1 MPPGLFEHG
10 AASVAITTGTV
21 TTLTISSFIN
31 DETWPAAHTSASG
44 SVAVLM
50 IGRVQGVPPAVDDVI
65 VGGVVLTAQGSA
77 FGSANAQS
85 WVWGGTASGV
95 PTGSAQDVYVNGSS
109 ATIGNIILF
118 VVDLISWTGGVSA
131 GTAVRSATA
140 GTTSISP
147 TKTLAGTGR
156 RLLAIGGAIS
166 GLCDPYSATG
176 WTKLGESDNGPNPG
190 SDSSAALFSK
200 IGGIGGATDGPTITS
215 ATAFD
220 HWAGHILELW

>member
-1 MPPGLFEHG
+1 MGLFG
-10 AASVAITTGTV
+10 GRTSTVAVTIGTV
-21 TTLTISSFIN
+21 TTLTVSTFITA
-31 DETWPAAHTSASG
+31 ETWSAAHTSTTG

-50 IGRVQGVPPAVDDVI
+50 IGRVQATPPAMDAVT
-65 VGGVVLTAQGSA
+65 VGGVTITAQGSA
-77 FGSANAQS
+77 FGSANGQS

-95 PTGSAQDVYVNGSS
+95 PTGSAQDVVVDGSAS
-109 ATIGNIILF
+109 SLGNIILF
-118 VVDLISWTGGVSA
+118 VTDLVSWTGGVSA
-131 GTAVRSATA
+131 GTPVRSTTA

-166 GLCDPYSATG
+166 GACDPYSATG

-190 SDSSAALFSK
+190 SDASAALFTK
-200 IGGIGGATDGPTITS
+200 VGGTAGATDGPTVTS